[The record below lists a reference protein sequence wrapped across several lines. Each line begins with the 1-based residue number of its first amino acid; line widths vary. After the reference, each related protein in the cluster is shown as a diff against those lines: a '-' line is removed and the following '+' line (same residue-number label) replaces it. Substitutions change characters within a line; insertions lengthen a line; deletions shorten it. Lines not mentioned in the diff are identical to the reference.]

1 MIKKARKTTNWI
13 SGAPNNQ
20 TNEGFDVIL
29 MQKQANT
36 FNITSIDVTVSE
48 ISTKFSKAVTQ
59 QRINNTFNLINLI

>member
-1 MIKKARKTTNWI
+1 
-13 SGAPNNQ
+13 
-20 TNEGFDVIL
+20 